1 MPNNRTRRLLFPS
14 HVSAPAIFLA
24 VLSAAALLAQA
35 PHPAPPA
42 SGVNSPV
49 SAEKLAELDDV
60 VRRSIDNGEI
70 PGAVLL
76 VSHRGRI
83 IYRKAF
89 GERAVLPARE
99 PMTPETIFD
108 LASLT
113 KVIATAPAIA
123 KLVEEGKLRI
133 NDPVKNYLPEFAS
146 RGKDQITLRMLLTHT
161 SGLAP
166 DPPLSAAQVGADAL
180 WKEICDESLLAPP
193 GMHFE
198 YSDTGYI
205 VLGKL
210 VERVAGEP
218 LDRYADR
225 MFYAPLR
232 MTHTRFRPPADWIPQ
247 IAPTE
252 EIDLPP
258 GEQAGSGKG
267 KVLRGEVHDPTA
279 RAIGGVAG
287 HAGLFS
293 TADDLARFCQMM
305 LDDGKIGNASGQ
317 PTGRRSFS
325 AEMVRRMIL
334 PENPPWVPSLR
345 GYGWDIDSAYSSPRG
360 ELFPI
365 GSYGHTGFTGTSV
378 WIDPE
383 SRTFVVLLTNAV
395 HPCRRPPI
403 SSLRSKVATV
413 VAASVG
419 VSVGAALPSAI
430 ERSIGARRSS
440 SASTALPEN
449 VHTQTGIDVLEAQHF
464 APLQGKRVGLI
475 TNQTG
480 VDSQGRRTIDILA
493 KAEGVKLVALFSPE
507 HGIEGVA
514 DARLKSTTD
523 TATGLP
529 IYSLYSDTMRPT
541 PEILRGVDALV
552 FDVQDAGVRFYTY
565 ITTMAYCME
574 AAAPLRI
581 PFFVLDRPNP
591 LGGDAIEGPMLDRG
605 RLSYTGYFPMPA
617 RYAMT
622 LGELAQM
629 FNAENKVG
637 ADLHVIAMNDWPRSA
652 TYDATGLLW
661 LPTSPNLRTLNASLL
676 YPGIEILQAAGVS
689 VGRGTNTPLEILGA
703 PWAHAGELA
712 DALNQRFIPGVRFV
726 PTRFTPADALYKGQ
740 LCEGVSVIITDR
752 QSLNSML
759 MGLEIASTLWKLY
772 PDYFGIDRTL
782 ELLGSGVTVQ
792 LLKQGESPARVILDT
807 SEDLEQFRQTRAK
820 YLIYR

>member
-1 MPNNRTRRLLFPS
+1 VLF
-14 HVSAPAIFLA
+14 LGT
-24 VLSAAALLAQA
+24 LSAAALFAQA
-35 PHPAPPA
+35 QHPAPPA
-42 SGVNSPV
+42 GDANTPV
-49 SAEKLAELDDV
+49 SAEKLVELDDV
-60 VRRSIDNGEI
+60 VHRSIDNGEI

-76 VSHRGRI
+76 VGHRGRV

-89 GERAVLPARE
+89 GDRAVLPARE
-99 PMTPETIFD
+99 PMTLDTIFD

-113 KVIATAPAIA
+113 KVMATAPSIA
-123 KLVEEGKLRI
+123 KLVEEGKLRV

-146 RGKDQITLRMLLTHT
+146 HGKDQITLRMLLTHT

-166 DPPLSAAQVGADAL
+166 DPPIAAAQAGAVAL

-193 GMHFE
+193 GMRFQ
-198 YSDTGYI
+198 YSDTGFI

-210 VERVAGEP
+210 VERIAGET

-232 MTHTRFRPPADWIPQ
+232 MTHTRFLPPKEWIPQ

-258 GEQAGSGKG
+258 GEQPGSGKG
-267 KVLRGEVHDPTA
+267 HVLRGEVHDPTA
-279 RAIGGVAG
+279 RAMGGVAG
-287 HAGLFS
+287 NAGLFS

-305 LDDGKIGNASGQ
+305 LDGGAIANASGQ
-317 PTGRRSFS
+317 AAGRKIFA
-325 AEMVRRMIL
+325 AEMVERMTL

-360 ELFPI
+360 ELFPM

-378 WIDPE
+378 WIDPA
-383 SRTFVVLLTNAV
+383 SHTYVVLLTNAV
-395 HPCRRPPI
+395 HPYRRPAI

-419 VSVGAALPSAI
+419 VQSTAAVPSPIERSVGAQ
-430 ERSIGARRSS
+430 RSS
-440 SASTALPEN
+440 PAAAALPEDL
-449 VHTQTGIDVLEAQHF
+449 HTQTGIDVLETQHF
-464 APLQGKRVGLI
+464 APLKGKRVGLI

-480 VDSQGRRTIDILA
+480 IDSQGRRTIDVLA
-493 KAEGVKLVALFSPE
+493 KAEGVKLVALYSPE

-514 DARLKSTTD
+514 DSKLKSTTD
-523 TATGLP
+523 SATGLP
-529 IYSLYSDTMRPT
+529 VYSLYSDTMHPT
-541 PEILRGVDALV
+541 PEMLRGVDALV

-581 PFFVLDRPNP
+581 PFFVLDSPNP
-591 LGGDAIEGPMLDRG
+591 LGGDMIEGPMLDRG
-605 RLSYTGYFPMPA
+605 RLSYTGYFPMPV

-629 FNAENKVG
+629 FNAENKIG

-652 TYDATGLLW
+652 TYDLTGLLW
-661 LPTSPNLRTLNASLL
+661 MPTSPNLRTLNASLL

-703 PWAHAGELA
+703 PWAHASELA

-726 PTRFTPADALYKGQ
+726 PIRFTPTDGLYKGQ
-740 LCEGVSVIITDR
+740 QCEGVSVIITDR
-752 QSLNSML
+752 QSLSAML

-772 PDYFGIDRTL
+772 PDQFVIDRTI
-782 ELLGSGVTVQ
+782 ELLGSQVTVQ
-792 LLKQGESPARVILDT
+792 LLKQGESPARIMLDWAG
-807 SEDLEQFRQTRAK
+807 DIDAFRAIRAK
-820 YLIYR
+820 YLLYP

>member
-1 MPNNRTRRLLFPS
+1 VFPS
-14 HVSAPAIFLA
+14 HFAVLATFLA
-24 VLSAAALLAQA
+24 ALSAASLLAQA
-35 PHPAPPA
+35 PSPARAGNGA
-42 SGVNSPV
+42 SGSVA
-49 SAEKLAELDDV
+49 AEQLAELDDV
-60 VRRSIDNGEI
+60 LQRSIDNGEI
-70 PGAVLL
+70 PGGVLL
-76 VSHRGRI
+76 VGHRGRI

-89 GERAVLPARE
+89 GDRAILPARE

-113 KVIATAPAIA
+113 KVIATAPSVM
-123 KLVEEGKLRI
+123 KLVEDGKLRI
-133 NDPVKNYLPEFAS
+133 NDPIRNYLPEFAS
-146 RGKDQITLRMLLTHT
+146 HGKDQITLRMLLTHT

-166 DPPLSAAQVGADAL
+166 DPPIAAAQAGADAL
-180 WKEICDESLLAPP
+180 WKEICAESLDAPP

-210 VERVAGEP
+210 VERIASEP
-218 LDRYADR
+218 LEHYADR

-258 GEQAGSGKG
+258 GQQPGSGKG

-305 LDDGKIGNASGQ
+305 LDDGAMASVKGQ
-317 PTGRRSFS
+317 PAGRRVFS
-325 AEMVRRMIL
+325 AEIVQRMIL

-345 GYGWDIDSAYSSPRG
+345 GYGWDIDSVYSSPRG

-378 WIDPE
+378 WMDPE
-383 SRTFVVLLTNAV
+383 SRTFIVLLTNAV
-395 HPCRRPPI
+395 HPYRRPAI

-419 VSVGAALPSAI
+419 VETANTLPSATERSVGAQ
-430 ERSIGARRSS
+430 RSISVHP
-440 SASTALPEN
+440 ALAHDA
-449 VHTQTGIDVLEAQHF
+449 HTQTGIDVLEAQHF
-464 APLQGKRVGLI
+464 VPLLGKRVGLV

-480 VDSQGRRTIDILA
+480 IDSQGRRTVDVLA
-493 KAEGVKLVALFSPE
+493 KAKGVKLVALFSPE
-507 HGIEGVA
+507 HGIEGVV
-514 DARLKSTTD
+514 DSKLKSGTD
-523 TATGLP
+523 LATGLP
-529 IYSLYSDTMRPT
+529 IYSLYGDTMRPT
-541 PEILRGVDALV
+541 PEMLRGVDALV
-552 FDVQDAGVRFYTY
+552 FDIQDAGVRFYTY
-565 ITTMAYCME
+565 ITTMGYCIE
-574 AAAPLRI
+574 VAAQLRI

-591 LGGDAIEGPMLDRG
+591 LGGDVIEGPMLDRG
-605 RLSYTGYFPMPA
+605 RLSYTAYFPMPV

-629 FNAENKVG
+629 FNAENKIGV
-637 ADLHVIAMNDWPRSA
+637 DLHVITMNDWPRSA
-652 TYDATGLLW
+652 TYDATGLMW

-703 PWAHAGELA
+703 PWIHASELA
-712 DALNQRFIPGVRFV
+712 DALNHRFIPGVRFV
-726 PTRFTPADALYKGQ
+726 ATRFTPTDALYKGQ
-740 LCEGVSVIITDR
+740 QCEGVSMIIADR
-752 QSLNSML
+752 QSLDPML
-759 MGLEIASTLWKLY
+759 MGLEITSTLWKLY
-772 PDYFGIDRTL
+772 PDQFVIERTL
-782 ELLGSGVTVQ
+782 ELLGSQVTVQ
-792 LLKQGESPARVILDT
+792 LLKQGESPARIILDS
-807 SEDLEQFRQTRAK
+807 SEDIDYFRAMRAK
-820 YLIYR
+820 YLLYN

>member
-1 MPNNRTRRLLFPS
+1 MFPS
-14 HVSAPAIFLA
+14 HRAVLAIFLA
-24 VLSAAALLAQA
+24 VLSATVLFAQA
-35 PHPAPPA
+35 PRPARA
-42 SGVNSPV
+42 TGEANISV
-49 SAEKLAELDDV
+49 SAQKLAELDDV
-60 VRRSIDNGEI
+60 VHRSIDNGEI
-70 PGAVLL
+70 PGAVL
-76 VSHRGRI
+76 VVGQRGRV

-89 GERAVLPARE
+89 GDRAILPARE

-113 KVIATAPAIA
+113 KVIATAPAIV
-123 KLVEEGKLRI
+123 KLVEDGKLRI
-133 NDPVKNYLPEFAS
+133 NDPVVRYLPEFAS
-146 RGKDQITLRMLLTHT
+146 HGKDQITLRMLLTHT
-161 SGLAP
+161 AGLAP
-166 DPPLSAAQVGADAL
+166 DPPISAAQAGAAAL

-193 GMHFE
+193 GMRFE

-218 LDRYADR
+218 LDRYADG
-225 MFYAPLR
+225 MFYGPLR
-232 MTHTRFRPPADWIPQ
+232 MTHTRFLPPKDWIPQ

-258 GEQAGSGKG
+258 GEQPGSGKG
-267 KVLRGEVHDPTA
+267 HVLRGEVHDPTA
-279 RAIGGVAG
+279 RAMGGVAG
-287 HAGLFS
+287 NAGLFS
-293 TADDLARFCQMM
+293 SADDLARFCQMM
-305 LDDGKIGNASGQ
+305 LDDGAIAGGPSQAAV
-317 PTGRRSFS
+317 RRIFS
-325 AEMVRRMIL
+325 AETVERMIL
-334 PENPPWVPSLR
+334 KENPPWVPSLR
-345 GYGWDIDSAYSSPRG
+345 GYGWDIDSTFSSPRG

-383 SRTFVVLLTNAV
+383 SRTFVVLLTNSV
-395 HPCRRPPI
+395 HPYRRPAI

-419 VSVGAALPSAI
+419 VSPNASAPSAI
-430 ERSIGARRSS
+430 ERGVGAGH
-440 SASTALPEN
+440 SASGTAPLPAN

-464 APLQGKRVGLI
+464 APLQGKHVGLI

-480 VDSQGRRTIDILA
+480 IDSLGRRTIDVLA

-507 HGIEGVA
+507 HGIEGLA
-514 DARLKSTTD
+514 DSQLKSSTD
-523 TATGLP
+523 AATGLP
-529 IYSLYSDTMRPT
+529 VYSLYSDTRRPT
-541 PEILRGVDALV
+541 PEMLRGVDALV
-552 FDVQDAGVRFYTY
+552 FDIQDAGVRFYTY
-565 ITTMAYCME
+565 TAAMGFCMEE
-574 AAAPLRI
+574 AAAWHI

-591 LGGDAIEGPMLDRG
+591 LGGEVIEGPMLDPG
-605 RLSYTGYFPMPA
+605 RLSYTAYFPMPV

-629 FNAENKVG
+629 FNAENKIG

-652 TYDATGLLW
+652 TYDVTGLLW
-661 LPTSPNLRTLNASLL
+661 LPTSPNLRTLNASLI
-676 YPGIEILQAAGVS
+676 YPGIEILQAGGVS

-703 PWAHAGELA
+703 PWAHARELA

-726 PTRFTPADALYKGQ
+726 PTRFVPNDGLYKGQ

-772 PDYFGIDRTL
+772 PDQFAIDRTL
-782 ELLGSGVTVQ
+782 VLLGSGVTVE
-792 LLKQGESPARVILDT
+792 LLKQGTSPAAIMLDW
-807 SEDLEQFRQTRAK
+807 SADIDAFRAIRAK